1 MNIFSYTKIGVDMN
15 KKIIL
20 NEESLNTL
28 CKSVKILGDESR
40 LKIILYL
47 FDGEKCVGDIA
58 ENCSLS
64 QSATS
69 HQLRILK
76 DANILKS
83 KKVGN
88 VIYYSVADNHVATL
102 IETLV
107 EHLDCKGE

>member
-1 MNIFSYTKIGVDMN
+1 MN

-20 NEESLNTL
+20 SEESLNKL
-28 CKSVKILGDESR
+28 CKNVKILGDESR
-40 LKIILYL
+40 LKIILFL
-47 FDGEKCVGDIA
+47 CGGEKCVGDIS
-58 ENCSLS
+58 ENCDLS

-88 VIYYSVADNHVATL
+88 VIYYSVSDNHVITL

-107 EHLDCKGE
+107 EHLNCKGN